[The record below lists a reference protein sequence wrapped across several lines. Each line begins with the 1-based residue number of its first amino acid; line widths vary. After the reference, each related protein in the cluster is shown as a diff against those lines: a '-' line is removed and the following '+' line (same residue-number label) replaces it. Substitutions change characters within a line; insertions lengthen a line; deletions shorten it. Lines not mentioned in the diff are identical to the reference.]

1 MEPSETELEQLLRS
15 HLSGEL
21 DMHRGQAVRAFKREV
36 TRPMER
42 RLLINSIRRSVAHH
56 RPTIQ
61 RWASMGLAM
70 AACTALGFYLPHF
83 LASPNATPISGNVAN
98 ATPASNGETKI
109 VTPEYAGFER
119 TTVLRHVDEG
129 SGLTPE
135 GDFGRRI
142 KQQKFETVRFTD
154 PKTHEQYEVTIPS
167 EDEMILP
174 LGHQ

>member
-1 MEPSETELEQLLRS
+1 MEPSEAELEQLLRS
-15 HLSGEL
+15 HLSGAL

-42 RLLINSIRRSVAHH
+42 RLLINSVRLGLARH
-56 RPTIQ
+56 RPTLQ
-61 RWASMGLAM
+61 RWGSMGLAM

-83 LASPNATPISGNVAN
+83 LASPNATPAN
-98 ATPASNGETKI
+98 EIAKAVPSSNGGTKV

-119 TTVLRHVDEG
+119 TTVLRHIDEG

-135 GDFGRRI
+135 GDIGRRI
-142 KQQKFETVRFTD
+142 KQQKFETLRFTD
-154 PKTHEQYEVTIPS
+154 PKTHERYEVTIPS